1 MFKTSTQKNNNNK
14 TVIYLYDHN
23 EIAKCQIPPYIVKL
37 TPFLLGHRV
46 AFFKVQSVLIPQD
59 ILTTTLL
66 SSPLVID
73 TGRYFVPLSPY
84 SGNRCIHLNYNE

>member
-66 SSPLVID
+66 FLSSSY
-73 TGRYFVPLSPY
+73 RYRTVLCSSVPL
-84 SGNRCIHLNYNE
+84 

>member
-46 AFFKVQSVLIPQD
+46 AFFKVQSVLVPQD

-66 SSPLVID
+66 FLSSSY
-73 TGRYFVPLSPY
+73 RYRTVLCSSVPL
-84 SGNRCIHLNYNE
+84 

>member
-1 MFKTSTQKNNNNK
+1 MFKTSTQKKNNNK
-14 TVIYLYDHN
+14 TVIYLYDHK

-66 SSPLVID
+66 FLSSSY
-73 TGRYFVPLSPY
+73 RYRTVLCSSVPL
-84 SGNRCIHLNYNE
+84 

>member
-1 MFKTSTQKNNNNK
+1 MFKTSTQKKNNNK

-66 SSPLVID
+66 FLSSSY
-73 TGRYFVPLSPY
+73 RYRTVLCSSVPL
-84 SGNRCIHLNYNE
+84 

>member
-1 MFKTSTQKNNNNK
+1 MFKTSTQKKNNNK

-46 AFFKVQSVLIPQD
+46 AFFFKYNPD
-59 ILTTTLL
+59 
-66 SSPLVID
+66 SS
-73 TGRYFVPLSPY
+73 RYFNYYFTFPL
-84 SGNRCIHLNYNE
+84 L

>member
-1 MFKTSTQKNNNNK
+1 MFKTSTQKINNNK

-66 SSPLVID
+66 FLSSSY
-73 TGRYFVPLSPY
+73 RYRTVLCSSVPL
-84 SGNRCIHLNYNE
+84 

>member
-46 AFFKVQSVLIPQD
+46 AFFFK
-59 ILTTTLL
+59 
-66 SSPLVID
+66 
-73 TGRYFVPLSPY
+73 
-84 SGNRCIHLNYNE
+84 YNPC

>member
-46 AFFKVQSVLIPQD
+46 AFLKVQSVLIPQD

-66 SSPLVID
+66 FLSSSY
-73 TGRYFVPLSPY
+73 RYRTVLCSSVPL
-84 SGNRCIHLNYNE
+84 